1 VSWFTQRE
9 PPCSGAVAQIQDVS
23 EGSTTIVV
31 SQQKGVD
38 FQLTSKDLTLKVD
51 DISERILQPR

>member
-1 VSWFTQRE
+1 
-9 PPCSGAVAQIQDVS
+9 VS

-51 DISERILQPR
+51 DISERILQPRSSNWRTPSIKT